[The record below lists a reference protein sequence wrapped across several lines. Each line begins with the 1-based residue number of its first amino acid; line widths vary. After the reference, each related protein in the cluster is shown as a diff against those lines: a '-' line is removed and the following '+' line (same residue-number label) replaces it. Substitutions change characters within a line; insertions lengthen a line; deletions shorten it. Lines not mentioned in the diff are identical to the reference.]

1 MRNSELF
8 KILNREK
15 IPYTI
20 VEGEYDVESYKIDNK
35 FSNVDIDVVLQTNS
49 KYIMT
54 VLKESGGF
62 DYLGGHSF
70 KDKKYNIRLDL
81 YFFVLNVGYYTFL
94 KVNHKSFINKT
105 LSKEEYIIY
114 NLLDP
119 LLKFSKYYPRHQY
132 RLAKYFAVELPQEV
146 RIILDCTI
154 GRFLSNILLNKVKN
168 NDFRIS
174 RIFIKICK
182 FRLLFI
188 NGNFV
193 NMLKSR
199 LF

>member
-8 KILNREK
+8 KILNDEK
-15 IPYTI
+15 IPYAVI
-20 VEGEYDVESYKIDNK
+20 QGEYDLESYNVDDE
-35 FSNVDIDVVLQTNS
+35 FSNIDLDVVLQTNS
-49 KYIMT
+49 KYIMN
-54 VLKESGGF
+54 VLKDREDF

-70 KDKKYNIRLDL
+70 KDKKYNIRVDL
-81 YFFVLNVGYYTFL
+81 YFLVLNVGYYTFL
-94 KVNHKSFINKT
+94 KVNHKSFLNKK
-105 LSKEEYIIY
+105 LSKPEYIIY

-119 LLKFSKYYPRHQY
+119 LLKFSKFLPRHQY
-132 RLAKYFAVELPQEV
+132 RLAKYFSADLPSEV

-154 GRFLSNILLNKVKN
+154 GRLLSNFLLNKINN
-168 NDFRIS
+168 NDFSIS

-199 LF
+199 IF

>member
-8 KILNREK
+8 KILNGEK
-15 IPYTI
+15 IPYAVI
-20 VEGEYDVESYKIDNK
+20 EGEYDVESYNIDDE
-35 FSNVDIDVVLQTNS
+35 FSNIDLDVVLQTNS

-54 VLKESGGF
+54 VLKDREDF

-70 KDKKYNIRLDL
+70 KDKKYNIRVDL
-81 YFFVLNVGYYTFL
+81 YFLVLNVGYYTFL
-94 KVNHKSFINKT
+94 KVNHKSFLNKK
-105 LSKEEYIIY
+105 LSKSEYIIY
-114 NLLDP
+114 NLLEP
-119 LLKFSKYYPRHQY
+119 LLKFSKFLPRHQY
-132 RLAKYFAVELPQEV
+132 RLAKYFSNDLPSEV

-154 GRFLSNILLNKVKN
+154 GRLLSNFLLNKIKN
-168 NDFRIS
+168 NDFSIS

>member
-8 KILNREK
+8 KILNDEK
-15 IPYTI
+15 IPYAVI
-20 VEGEYDVESYKIDNK
+20 QGEYDLESYNVDDE
-35 FSNVDIDVVLQTNS
+35 FSNIDLDVVLQTNS
-49 KYIMT
+49 KYIMN
-54 VLKESGGF
+54 VLKDREDF

-70 KDKKYNIRLDL
+70 KDKKYNIRVDL
-81 YFFVLNVGYYTFL
+81 YFLVLNVGYYTFL
-94 KVNHKSFINKT
+94 KVNHKSFLNKK
-105 LSKEEYIIY
+105 LSKPEYIIY

-119 LLKFSKYYPRHQY
+119 LLKFSKFLPRHQY
-132 RLAKYFAVELPQEV
+132 RLAKYFSADLPSEV

-154 GRFLSNILLNKVKN
+154 GRLLSNFLLNKIKN
-168 NDFRIS
+168 NDFIIS

-199 LF
+199 IF

>member
-20 VEGEYDVESYKIDNK
+20 VEGEHDVESYKIDNK

-70 KDKKYNIRLDL
+70 RDKKYNIRLDL

-94 KVNHKSFINKT
+94 KVNHKSFFNKT

-119 LLKFSKYYPRHQY
+119 LLKFSQYYPRHQY